1 MGMDIFWDNEKRVKR
16 SRQDV
21 IVQDS
26 SYIPSFSEQTSD
38 YSSSAGTSGGFS
50 VTD

>member
-1 MGMDIFWDNEKRVKR
+1 MGRDIFWDNEKRVKR

-38 YSSSAGTSGGFS
+38 YSSSVGTSGGFS